1 MRNGKTRLKKE
12 IARNIKLSFQKEERS
27 KSVEGG
33 WNDKEL
39 GIRDRKVKASDVI
52 QKKAGIECE
61 KKKL

>member
-27 KSVEGG
+27 KSVGG

-52 QKKAGIECE
+52 RKKAGIECE
-61 KKKL
+61 KKKI